1 MDRVSLSTEDRRRS
15 ERTSAIIRVELTH
28 PAFGTLVGS
37 TRDISDG
44 GAQVCIENELI
55 PPVGTEVNV
64 IFKKVVGSVNTE
76 PVAMKLMYAHKNVVG
91 LMFLAR

>member
-1 MDRVSLSTEDRRRS
+1 MDRISLSTEDRRRS
-15 ERTSAIIRVELTH
+15 ERTSAIIRVELTN

-44 GAQVCIENELI
+44 GAQVLIENELI
-55 PPVGTEVNV
+55 PPKGTEVSV
-64 IFKKVVGSVNTE
+64 MFKKVVGPVNAE
-76 PVAMKLMYAHKNVVG
+76 PVAMKVMYVHKNVVG